1 MSQNLGELLRRSA
14 EAVPEPRVDVGELV
28 ARAGRRQRRRRLGVA
43 AVAAVAVGAVV
54 VGSIA
59 FRSNPTDEPEPAPS
73 PAPSPRAVSP
83 SIRPGRV
90 RSCTPPARPCTSA
103 TRPSTPVATWFR
115 RRTDD
120 GVVFMTGC
128 PWPRPACTDDTDGEW
143 FSDTLWFNDGSTTKA
158 IGRAPT
164 EHIGTFEV
172 YTANPGSLVV
182 WADATSR
189 TKNWI
194 TRYVVYD
201 TSRQEVVGRIPYTGI
216 YNTVLHVDEGQ
227 VFFNPDSETPG
238 CWVIDVQS
246 CSDTATAALR
256 PGVREDATISAAAF
270 EAELRTDP
278 ASAVGRGAGRH
289 RDAVHRSGHGAVQPG
304 GSRLEPVDSNGD
316 PTAFMM
322 TTGGPVAL
330 RLPAGYPVPG
340 EEMPLV
346 QWLDDQ
352 LWSCSPTKA
361 EATSQPGW
369 GTSWSA
375 GFRTAGA
382 ASRSPPRRSLIVRPA
397 DAS

>member
-1 MSQNLGELLRRSA
+1 MYAAGSTVHVGDETFDAGGN
-14 EAVPEPRVDVGELV
+14 VVFVD
-28 ARAGRRQRRRRLGVA
+28 A
-43 AVAAVAVGAVV
+43 
-54 VGSIA
+54 
-59 FRSNPTDEPEPAPS
+59 
-73 PAPSPRAVSP
+73 
-83 SIRPGRV
+83 
-90 RSCTPPARPCTSA
+90 
-103 TRPSTPVATWFR
+103 
-115 RRTDD
+115 TDD

-143 FSDTLWFNDGSTTKA
+143 FSDTLWFNDGSTTRA

-227 VFFNPDSETPG
+227 VFFNPDSKPRPAGSSTSRAAVTRD
-238 CWVIDVQS
+238 C
-246 CSDTATAALR
+246 CATTWR
-256 PGVREDATISAAAF
+256 PGRRGRSQRLRRGT
-270 EAELRTDP
+270 ELRTNP
-278 ASAVGRGAGRH
+278 RQLLLAEARGDTGTPYTAQATARFNQ
-289 RDAVHRSGHGAVQPG
+289 V

-322 TTGGPVAL
+322 TTGEPVAL
-330 RLPAGYPVPG
+330 RLPAGYPAPG

-346 QWLDDQ
+346 QWLDDHTVV
-352 LWSCSPTKA
+352 LFPNEGGGDFPARVGDFLECRLPDGRCRVAVSASPKPYRA
-361 EATSQPGW
+361 PG
-369 GTSWSA
+369 
-375 GFRTAGA
+375 
-382 ASRSPPRRSLIVRPA
+382 
-397 DAS
+397 